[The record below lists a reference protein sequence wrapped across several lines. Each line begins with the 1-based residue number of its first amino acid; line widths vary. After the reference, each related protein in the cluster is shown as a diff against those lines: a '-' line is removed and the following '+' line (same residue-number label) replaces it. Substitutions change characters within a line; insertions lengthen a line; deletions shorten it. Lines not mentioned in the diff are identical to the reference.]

1 MELSRAVGRAV
12 LILFMDDYGQNL
24 PKFGQVKSSVSPMAA
39 EKRLVVLYGPPAS
52 GKLPI
57 AEAISAETDW
67 ILFNNS
73 AAIDF
78 VAQFLPPGTPRFL
91 ELIDSLRLD
100 LIRAMLAEGRSVVF
114 TFVYFGFEDE
124 DISFFKFLAAAATSV
139 GASVH
144 LVQLRCSEETLL
156 KRVSNASWH
165 QSWESTTSQNF
176 VQISQ
181 HSPIEKSLPGFASLQ
196 IDTDSC
202 GPDSAAEMIVKCV
215 RKGALAQRS

>member
-1 MELSRAVGRAV
+1 
-12 LILFMDDYGQNL
+12 
-24 PKFGQVKSSVSPMAA
+24 MAA

-57 AEAISAETDW
+57 AEAISAQTDW
-67 ILFNNS
+67 VLFDNS
-73 AAIDF
+73 AAIEF
-78 VAQFLPPGTPRFL
+78 VAQFLQPGTSRFL
-91 ELIDSLRLD
+91 ELIDSMRLD

-114 TFVYFGFEDE
+114 TFIYFGFEGE

-156 KRVSNASWH
+156 QRVSNASWH
-165 QSWESTTSQNF
+165 QSWGSTPSQSF
-176 VQISQ
+176 AEIAKR
-181 HSPIEKSLPGFASLQ
+181 SPLEKSLTGFANLQ

-202 GPDSAAEMIVKCV
+202 SPDVAASMILDCV
-215 RKGALAQRS
+215 RRETLVQSS

>member
-1 MELSRAVGRAV
+1 
-12 LILFMDDYGQNL
+12 
-24 PKFGQVKSSVSPMAA
+24 MAA

-67 ILFNNS
+67 VLFDNS

-91 ELIDSLRLD
+91 ELVDSLRLD

-114 TFVYFGFEDE
+114 TFVYFGLEGE

-165 QSWESTTSQNF
+165 RSWESTTSQNF
-176 VQISQ
+176 AQISG
-181 HSPIEKSLPGFASLQ
+181 HGPLEKSLPSFASLQ
-196 IDTDSC
+196 IDTDGC
-202 GPDSAAEMIVKCV
+202 GPDSAAAMIVECV
-215 RKGALAQRS
+215 RKGVLPQRS